1 LPIGIRRRYGADAL
15 LEFLRE
21 NKVETRVSEDG
32 ALCSKTVPSI
42 DALQDALD
50 RATLHTDLSSI
61 TACSAAFGTMRWT
74 SPT

>member
-1 LPIGIRRRYGADAL
+1 MGHLESTSAVIRASDAQAQ
-15 LEFLRE
+15 
-21 NKVETRVSEDG
+21 VSTDRG
-32 ALCSKTVPSI
+32 SPRI